1 MRTNLPII
9 TEPLLTH
16 EGGVAERQS
25 PLVELTRAVSTC
37 LLFENTFYESGLGI
51 ADQIKELCNKVADS
65 KGGLDAIAKLAVHA
79 RIKLHLRHVPLFLA
93 RHMARINSSNLKY
106 KGHNYTEKV
115 LVDIIQRPDE
125 LSEFL
130 SLYWKDNV
138 DTQGKLKKTLSA
150 QVKRGLGEAFKKFNE
165 YQLAKWNRDN
175 EIKLRDVL
183 FLVHA
188 KPKDVVQEQIWKRL
202 VNNELEIPDTWE
214 VALSA
219 GIDKKETWERLIR
232 EKKLGYMAL
241 LMNLRNMVS
250 ANVDASIVSEALL
263 NGAIK
268 SKALPFRFVTASKHA
283 PMYAQVLSE
292 AMLLSI
298 KNYSLSGTTG
308 LVIDV
313 SGSMDAEISAKST
326 VKRWEV
332 AGALAILFRETTTN
346 CRVFTFSTSLKEIS
360 NIRGLGLIE
369 KIGHS
374 QPHSSTRL
382 KESLAQ
388 CQILVPDVDRLVV
401 VTDEQSEDGIINSWA
416 KNGYIVNVAPYEHG
430 ISISGGWQRIN
441 GWSDR
446 LVDWISYNETGH
458 ILDAEI
464 TE

>member
-37 LLFENTFYESGLGI
+37 LLFENTFYESGLSI

-268 SKALPFRFVTASKHA
+268 SKALPF
-283 PMYAQVLSE
+283 
-292 AMLLSI
+292 
-298 KNYSLSGTTG
+298 
-308 LVIDV
+308 
-313 SGSMDAEISAKST
+313 
-326 VKRWEV
+326 
-332 AGALAILFRETTTN
+332 
-346 CRVFTFSTSLKEIS
+346 
-360 NIRGLGLIE
+360 
-369 KIGHS
+369 
-374 QPHSSTRL
+374 
-382 KESLAQ
+382 
-388 CQILVPDVDRLVV
+388 
-401 VTDEQSEDGIINSWA
+401 
-416 KNGYIVNVAPYEHG
+416 
-430 ISISGGWQRIN
+430 
-441 GWSDR
+441 
-446 LVDWISYNETGH
+446 
-458 ILDAEI
+458 
-464 TE
+464 